1 MHPTTK
7 ESGIKTNHINF
18 KGKKNITNT
27 TQRNRLIPG
36 ENPVSATFQKMYKFS
51 THA

>member
-18 KGKKNITNT
+18 KGKKNLTNT
-27 TQRNRLIPG
+27 VIPRKG
-36 ENPVSATFQKMYKFS
+36 IV
-51 THA
+51 